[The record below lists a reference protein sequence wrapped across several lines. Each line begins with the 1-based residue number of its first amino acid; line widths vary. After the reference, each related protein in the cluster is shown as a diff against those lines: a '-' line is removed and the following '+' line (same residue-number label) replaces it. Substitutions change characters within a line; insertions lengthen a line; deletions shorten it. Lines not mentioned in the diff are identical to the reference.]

1 MQTIHRSRLLSEI
14 NVVPLVDVVLV
25 LLIIFMVTAPLLYRG
40 IDVELPKSVTNTI
53 QPEERIILTVS
64 RRQTVFL
71 DREEMSLSRLEESLT
86 DRAKTSPEIAVYLRA
101 DEQVPYGMIVK
112 IMDIIKRVGIDRL
125 GMVTN
130 PAESGSFEV
139 MSP

>member
-40 IDVELPKSVTNTI
+40 IDVDLPKSATNTI
-53 QPEERIILTVS
+53 QPEERIVLTVS
-64 RRQTVFL
+64 RRQAVFL
-71 DREEMSLSRLEESLT
+71 DREELSLNRLEQSLT
-86 DRAKTSPEIAVYLRA
+86 DRAKTNPEIAVYLRA
-101 DEQVPYGMIVK
+101 DEQVPYGMIVQ

-130 PAESGSFEV
+130 PVEPESLR
-139 MSP
+139 